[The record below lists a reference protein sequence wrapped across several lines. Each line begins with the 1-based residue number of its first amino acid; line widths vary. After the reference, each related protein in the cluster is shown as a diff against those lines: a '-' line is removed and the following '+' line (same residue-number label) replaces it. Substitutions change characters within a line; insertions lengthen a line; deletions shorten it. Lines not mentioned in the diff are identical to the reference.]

1 MIIKI
6 SKKRVKS
13 SLRDTQF
20 YEVVVD
26 FDLTADE
33 SLFSKYFDEDFV
45 ITLHVDGARE
55 RGHTLTA
62 SRPVTKLKIDLK
74 SAEGLDLLF
83 AHKSDANMFVER
95 LKEQVGKIMEL
106 LRSKA
111 DEESGFDEDFEIE
124 V

>member
-1 MIIKI
+1 MILKI

-20 YEVVVD
+20 YEVIVD

-33 SLFSKYFDEDFV
+33 SLFSKYFDEDF
-45 ITLHVDGARE
+45 IISLHLDGARE

-83 AHKSDANMFVER
+83 AHESDANMFVER
-95 LKEQVGKIMEL
+95 LKEQAGKVMEL

-111 DEESGFDEDFEIE
+111 EEESGFDEDFEIE

>member
-1 MIIKI
+1 MILKV
-6 SKKRVKS
+6 SKKIVKS

-20 YEVVVD
+20 YEVVVE

-33 SLFSKYFDEDFV
+33 SLFSKYFDEDF
-45 ITLHVDGARE
+45 IISLHVDGARE

-74 SAEGLDLLF
+74 SAESLDLLF
-83 AHKSDANMFVER
+83 AHQSDANMFVER
-95 LKEQVGKIMEL
+95 LKEQTGKIMEL

-111 DEESGFDEDFEIE
+111 EEESGFDEDFEIE

>member
-26 FDLTADE
+26 FDLTEDE
-33 SLFSKYFDEDFV
+33 SLFSKYFDEDFI
-45 ITLHVDGARE
+45 ITLHVEGARE

-62 SRPVTKLKIDLK
+62 SLPVTKLKINLK
-74 SAEGLDLLF
+74 SAESLDLLF

-95 LKEQVGKIMEL
+95 LKEQASKIMEL

>member
-1 MIIKI
+1 MILKI
-6 SKKRVKS
+6 SKKMVKS
-13 SLRDTQF
+13 SMRDTQF
-20 YEVVVD
+20 YEVVVE

-33 SLFSKYFDEDFV
+33 SLFSKYFDEDF
-45 ITLHVDGARE
+45 IISLHVDGARE

-62 SRPVTKLKIDLK
+62 SRPVTKLKINLK

-83 AHKSDANMFVER
+83 AHQSDANMFVER
-95 LKEQVGKIMEL
+95 LKEQAAKVMEL

-111 DEESGFDEDFEIE
+111 DEDSGFDEDFEIE

>member
-1 MIIKI
+1 MILKI

-20 YEVVVD
+20 YEVIVD
-26 FDLTADE
+26 FDLTSDE
-33 SLFSKYFDEDFV
+33 SLFSKYFDEDF
-45 ITLHVDGARE
+45 IISLHLDGARE

-83 AHKSDANMFVER
+83 AHESDANMFVER
-95 LKEQVGKIMEL
+95 LKEQAGKVMEL

-111 DEESGFDEDFEIE
+111 EEESGFDEDFEIE

>member
-1 MIIKI
+1 MILKI
-6 SKKRVKS
+6 SKKMVKS
-13 SLRDTQF
+13 SMRDTQF

-33 SLFSKYFDEDFV
+33 SLFSKYFDEDF
-45 ITLHVDGARE
+45 IISLHVDGARE

-62 SRPVTKLKIDLK
+62 SRPVTKLKINLK

-83 AHKSDANMFVER
+83 AHQSDANMFVER
-95 LKEQVGKIMEL
+95 LKEQAAKVMEL

-111 DEESGFDEDFEIE
+111 DEDSGFDEDFEIE

>member
-1 MIIKI
+1 MILKI

-20 YEVVVD
+20 YEVIVD

-33 SLFSKYFDEDFV
+33 SLFSKYFDEDF
-45 ITLHVDGARE
+45 IISLHLDGARE

-83 AHKSDANMFVER
+83 AHESDANMFVER
-95 LKEQVGKIMEL
+95 LKEQASKVMEI

-111 DEESGFDEDFEIE
+111 EEESGFDEDFEIE

>member
-1 MIIKI
+1 MILKI
-6 SKKRVKS
+6 SKKMVKS
-13 SLRDTQF
+13 SMRDTQF

-33 SLFSKYFDEDFV
+33 SLFSKYFDEDF
-45 ITLHVDGARE
+45 IISLHVDGARE

-62 SRPVTKLKIDLK
+62 IRPVTKLKINLK

-83 AHKSDANMFVER
+83 AHQSDANMFVER
-95 LKEQVGKIMEL
+95 LKEQAAKVMEL

-111 DEESGFDEDFEIE
+111 DEDSGFDEDFEIE